1 MNRKSFSIPVGWPSP
16 THTAHVTAAPLCTIF
31 LNSNTLV
38 IPLRTERVINWRYR
52 SLSRPENVNV
62 DAPFEVERVPGSWSK
77 HIPEKKARYRIS
89 TGHHWSIEL
98 EPTRLNQV
106 SSNSE
111 ILVPLIARRPQ
122 TCFLH
127 KGKTHG
133 IYFNRDGCVP
143 HTFCGLSEHVYASD
157 WNLVRERFVD
167 DEIPTCSTC
176 LEYRSV
182 WCVFSVFPY
191 EGKSEA
197 IKRVTK
203 EKTIEARRLQL
214 PTAYARVLDDDFLEN
229 PTYKPAHKRA
239 ADLALAKLDG
249 EGEVDAEDEYDDPR
263 ESKRATS
270 LDRVR
275 RLEEAKAQV
284 QGHRRR

>member
-1 MNRKSFSIPVGWPSP
+1 MNRKSFSIPVGWPA
-16 THTAHVTAAPLCTIF
+16 TNAHRADPLCTIF

-38 IPLRTERVINWRYR
+38 VPLTKASVIRFGEVRVKI
-52 SLSRPENVNV
+52 

-77 HIPEKKARYRIS
+77 HIPEKKPCYRVS
-89 TGHHWSIEL
+89 MPNDGDWSIDL
-98 EPTRLNQV
+98 EPSRLNQV
-106 SSNSE
+106 STNTE

-122 TCFLH
+122 TCFIH

-133 IYFNRDGCVP
+133 IYFNRDGYVP
-143 HTFCGLSEHVYASD
+143 HTFCGLRESAYASD
-157 WNLVRERFVD
+157 WNVVLARFVN
-167 DEIPTCSTC
+167 DEIPTCTTC

-203 EKTIEARRLQL
+203 EKTVEAKRLQL

-239 ADLALAKLDG
+239 AAKALAKLDG
-249 EGEVDAEDEYDDPR
+249 EGEVDAEDEYDDTR
-263 ESKRATS
+263 ESKRATA